1 MLILGQNGDTIINF
15 ERINLIKI
23 ESSENEFDIE
33 INYANDKWDVIGT
46 YESFE
51 RAKEIIAELINT
63 YLKVVRVVEN
73 ASCKGRKEPKF
84 YNIPKVYY
92 MPKE

>member
-1 MLILGQNGDTIINF
+1 MLILGQDGDTIINF

-33 INYANDKWDVIGT
+33 INYADDEWEVIGN

-63 YLKVVRVVEN
+63 YLKVARVEN
-73 ASCKGRKEPKF
+73 ASCKDGKEPKF
-84 YNIPKVYY
+84 YNVPKVYY